1 MRRFTD
7 KLSMTIDNIMP
18 STPLGVTPFM
28 VRRALFARIMRPK
41 RSPKTFLSLLSKT
54 IPFSKNEKD

>member
-1 MRRFTD
+1 
-7 KLSMTIDNIMP
+7 MTIGNIMP

-54 IPFSKNEKD
+54 ITFSKNEKD